1 MFFNEFCKIFKNLFL
16 QNISGGCLYKKDEL
30 MWLRRAWCKSGTRTS
45 GPGTRNPPQSLNV
58 GPGTP
63 IKFKNG
69 TPGLLPKFKSGTPG
83 LPTKFKSGTPSLF
96 FNKFSFLEYFIVVSF
111 LNMIQ
116 KYQL

>member
-1 MFFNEFCKIFKNLFL
+1 MVKEGHGVKVGPGPRDL
-16 QNISGGCLYKKDEL
+16 
-30 MWLRRAWCKSGTRTS
+30 
-45 GPGTRNPPQSLNV
+45 GPGTPPQSLNV

-96 FNKFSFLEYFIVVSF
+96 FSKFSFLEYFIVVSF